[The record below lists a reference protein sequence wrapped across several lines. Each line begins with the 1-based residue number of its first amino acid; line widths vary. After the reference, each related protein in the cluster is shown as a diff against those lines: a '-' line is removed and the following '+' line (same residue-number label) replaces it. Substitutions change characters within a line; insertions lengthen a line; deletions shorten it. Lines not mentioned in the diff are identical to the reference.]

1 MAKAGK
7 KYVKAREQVDK
18 SRLYP
23 LPEAVGAVKGVAFA
37 GFDETVELVINLAI
51 DPKKSDQLVR
61 GTVSLP
67 HGTGKKVKV
76 LAFCPAD
83 QEEDARAA
91 GADYAGLS
99 DLVEKIKGG
108 WLDFDAAVAE
118 KSVMREIS
126 SLGKV
131 LGPRGLMPSPKA
143 GTVTEDIP
151 QTVRELKAG
160 KIEIKTNKY
169 GVIQVAAGKVSF
181 DDEQLAE
188 NILCVVSEINKLR
201 PAAVKG
207 KYIKKAFISSSMGP
221 AVPLDTLGLIQGVSA
236 G

>member
-91 GADYAGLS
+91 GADYAGLA

-126 SLGKV
+126 PLGKV

-151 QTVRELKAG
+151 RTVRELKAG

-181 DDEQLAE
+181 ADEQLAD
-188 NILCVVSEINKLR
+188 NILCVISEINKLR

-221 AVPLDTLGLIQGVSA
+221 AVPLDTVGLIQGVTA

>member
-1 MAKAGK
+1 MGKAGK
-7 KYVKAREQVDK
+7 KYNKAREGVD
-18 SRLYP
+18 RTRFYP
-23 LPEAVGAVKGVAFA
+23 LSEAVEAVKKLAFA

-51 DPKKSDQLVR
+51 DPRKSDQMVR

-67 HGTGKKVKV
+67 HGTGKKVRLV
-76 LAFCPAD
+76 AFCSAD
-83 QEEDARAA
+83 RVPEALEA
-91 GADYAGLS
+91 GADHAGLE

-118 KSVMREIS
+118 KSVMRDIS

-143 GTVTEDIP
+143 GTVTEDLP
-151 QTVRELKAG
+151 RTVRELKAG

-169 GVIQVAAGKVSF
+169 GVIQVAVGKVSF
-181 DDEQLAE
+181 AAEQLAE
-188 NILCVVSEINKLR
+188 NILCVAGEIIRLR

-207 KYIKKAFISSSMGP
+207 KYLKKAFISASMSP
-221 AVPLDTLGLIQGVSA
+221 SLQLETATLTQGSPT

>member
-1 MAKAGK
+1 MGKAGK
-7 KYVKAREQVDK
+7 KYNQACERVD
-18 SRLYP
+18 RTRFYP
-23 LPEAVGAVKGVAFA
+23 LSEAVETVKGLAFA
-37 GFDETVELVINLAI
+37 GFDETVELVVNLAI
-51 DPKKSDQLVR
+51 DPKKSDQMVR

-67 HGTGKKVKV
+67 HGTGKKVRV
-76 LAFCPAD
+76 VAFCPAD
-83 QEEDARAA
+83 RASEALEA
-91 GADYAGLS
+91 GADYAGLE

-143 GTVTEDIP
+143 GTVTEDLP
-151 QTVRELKAG
+151 RTVRELKAG

-169 GVIQVAAGKVSF
+169 GVIQVAVGKVSF
-181 DDEQLAE
+181 AAEQLAE
-188 NILCVVSEINKLR
+188 NILCVAGEIVRLR

-207 KYIKKAFISSSMGP
+207 KYLKKAFISASMSP
-221 AVPLDTLGLIQGVSA
+221 SLPLETATLTQGA
-236 G
+236 PTG

>member
-1 MAKAGK
+1 MGKAGK
-7 KYVKAREQVDK
+7 KYNQARERVD
-18 SRLYP
+18 RTRFYP
-23 LPEAVGAVKGVAFA
+23 LSEAVEAVKGLAFA
-37 GFDETVELVINLAI
+37 GFDETVELVVNLAI
-51 DPKKSDQLVR
+51 DPRKSDQMVR

-67 HGTGKKVKV
+67 HGTGKKVRV

-83 QEEDARAA
+83 RTSDALEA
-91 GADYAGLS
+91 GADHAGLE

-143 GTVTEDIP
+143 GTVTEDLP
-151 QTVRELKAG
+151 QTIRELKAG

-169 GVIQVAAGKVSF
+169 GVIQVAVGKVSF
-181 DDEQLAE
+181 AAEQLAE
-188 NILCVVSEINKLR
+188 NILCVAGEIVRLR

-207 KYIKKAFISSSMGP
+207 KYLKKAFISASMSP
-221 AVPLDTLGLIQGVSA
+221 SLQLETATLIQGTPA